1 MTTIQ
6 WPFCSVIVPARDAE
20 ALLPRTL
27 GALRDSDYPPE
38 RWELIVVDDGSKDGT
53 PAVAA
58 RYADTVVKLGHRAFG
73 PAYARNRGFDVS
85 RGDYVLF
92 IDADVVVQRDTLR
105 RFAEALLSDDTV
117 GGVFGSYDDRPEAP
131 GFVSQYRN
139 LLHHYVHQQN
149 PGDVDTFWAGA
160 GMLRREV
167 FDEAGMYDE
176 WHYAKPQIEDIELG
190 GRVRRLGKRILL
202 RPDIQVKHLKRWT
215 LIGVLRTDLRD
226 RGIPWARLL
235 AHRGAMLSQGTLN
248 LKWTEKVNTILVWL
262 SVVALVT
269 ALVLWDHRPLYVMA
283 ACLLAAALVSLP
295 LLKFFARARGPWFAI
310 GAIPVHLLYY
320 LLNGVS
326 FGLGLFLQHLIGPP
340 RQDPTIDAYAEVGVK
355 RWPPV
360 PSRERPSSWTADR

>member
-1 MTTIQ
+1 MTTQ
-6 WPFCSVIVPARDAE
+6 PFCSVIVPARDAS
-20 ALLPRTL
+20 AMLPRTL
-27 GALRDSDYPPE
+27 GALRDSDLPPE
-38 RWELIVVDDGSKDGT
+38 RWELIVVDDGSTDDT
-53 PAVAA
+53 ATVAA

-92 IDADVVVQRDTLR
+92 IDADVVVEPNTIR
-105 RFAEALLSDDTV
+105 RFAEALVADEGL
-117 GGVFGSYDDRPEAP
+117 GAVFGSYDDRPDAQ

-149 PGDVDTFWAGA
+149 PGDVETFWAGA
-160 GMLRREV
+160 GMVRREV
-167 FDEAGMYDE
+167 FEEAGMYDE

-190 GRVRRLGKRILL
+190 GRMRSLGKRILL

-215 LIGVLRTDLRD
+215 LAGVLRTDLRD

-248 LKWTEKVNTILVWL
+248 LKWTEKLNTILVWL
-262 SVVALVT
+262 AVLALPL
-269 ALVLWDHRPLYVMA
+269 ALLLWDYRPLYVA
-283 ACLLAAALVSLP
+283 LACLLGAAAMNLP
-295 LLKFFARARGPWFAI
+295 LLSFFARTRGIGFAI
-310 GAIPVHLLYY
+310 AAVPVHLLYY

-326 FGLGLFLQHLIGPP
+326 FGLGLFLHQLLGAP
-340 RQDPTIDAYAEVGVK
+340 RQDPTIEAYSEVGVK

-360 PSRERPSSWTADR
+360 PSRERPSSWTAEP